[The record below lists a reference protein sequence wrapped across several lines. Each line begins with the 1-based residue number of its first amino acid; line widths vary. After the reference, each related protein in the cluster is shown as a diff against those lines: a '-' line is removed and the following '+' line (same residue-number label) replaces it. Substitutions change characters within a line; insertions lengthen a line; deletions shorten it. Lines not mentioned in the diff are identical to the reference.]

1 MTSSRFVTQTL
12 APPPAVQ
19 PFIAPGKYIAID
31 EARYAGKPREPEKQI
46 AYGSGVASGFKPIN
60 YGVSQL
66 INITNQLN
74 PNPIVNYGSYIYQSR
89 TGYQSSQ
96 SRNMKRLFV

>member
-1 MTSSRFVTQTL
+1 MTSSRFATQTL

-19 PFIAPGKYIAID
+19 PYIAPGKYIAID
-31 EARYAGKPREPEKQI
+31 EDRFAAKPRQPEKQV

-66 INITNQLN
+66 VNITNQLN
-74 PNPIVNYGSYIYQSR
+74 PNPIVNYGSYIYQQN
-89 TGYQSSQ
+89 TGYQSGQ
-96 SRNMKRLFV
+96 SRDMKRLFV